1 MTDQEKARIEEIRK
15 DNAIKAMFYN
25 RYLAI
30 RYISAAY
37 LFINLYWAAVLYM
50 TQDYLAMVLPLAM
63 ISFAG
68 VTMWEQFKMFNRN
81 QEEAKITKR
90 FYQTIIV
97 VNIFLALLTVAGQ
110 TGFLFPFLLQNSQT
124 TIVLLSV
131 QAVGVVI
138 ALWILLKLSRINK
151 NVDKQYI
158 RLKHY
163 LATLK

>member
-25 RYLAI
+25 RYLAV

-50 TQDYLAMVLPLAM
+50 TQDYLAMLLPLAM

-124 TIVLLSV
+124 TLVLLLV
-131 QAVGVVI
+131 QGVGILV
-138 ALWILLKLSRINK
+138 ALWILSKLGRINK

-158 RLKHY
+158 RTKHY
-163 LATLK
+163 LAALK